1 MQPTTNEIR
10 ILFNGKFAT
19 LLQGTW
25 SNWRRNYTDQVGAV
39 AAADEATWM
48 TPAFQQRLWE
58 NGSVANI
65 GPGQSVTVVGAYADE
80 RLAKVLWNAKGSL
93 KELTTEQ
100 RGDRLQALYDQV
112 LLLVHPHYTPRRPKA
127 RLVRLMAAM
136 FPEDMTCLM
145 DGGRTWAL
153 QRTLG
158 IARLPGDFIAQ
169 NPPLRDYIEEVVGP
183 AATNAEKAERAIFS
197 WFLWEEFVDKPEI
210 GQTPPPPRLGKA
222 DAVPAF
228 SLLPASAQRRSLACV
243 KDNVGLLV
251 AMLREAEQGISRP
264 ELIQAI
270 LAEAPQLNANSAS
283 ITISQAMGGLG
294 LLRLDSGSY
303 RPTERGR
310 DMLAVPDPVQVL
322 RGPLIGRVFGMG
334 HLLLMVR
341 REPGK
346 LRTTEAA
353 TRLMHLVPTWTSAQ
367 PGAYLVAWA
376 KVAGLVQ
383 LEDTGSGSKLVL
395 TEDGEDYAAALPDN
409 FESMW
414 QIQETASLLPE
425 ADPPTAKD
433 AATYGAPDI
442 VAEGCFLPIKEI
454 EAAVAL
460 LRRKKNLILQG
471 PPGTGKTWLAKRL
484 GYALMGARDLERLV
498 AVQFQPSLSYE
509 DFVRGWRPDG
519 DGGLRLVDGV
529 FLDTVRAARD
539 DPKRPHVLVIEE
551 INRGNPAQILGEM
564 LTLIEDSKRT
574 PEEAL
579 RLAYPAHP
587 DERVHVP
594 DNLYIIGTMNL
605 ADRSLALVDLALRRR
620 FAFLS
625 LSPLL
630 NDAWRSWGL
639 ARGCPLSLLDAIRER
654 LQGLNAAI
662 AEDKTLGEQ
671 FRIGHSFVT
680 PLGIPVATDA
690 HWAEWY
696 RDVVRAEVAPL
707 LREYWYDR
715 PGEAENQIAKLGT
728 GI

>member
-1 MQPTTNEIR
+1 MQPSTDEIR
-10 ILFNGKFAT
+10 TLFSGKFAT

-25 SNWRRNYTDQVGAV
+25 SNWRRIYTDQVGAV

-48 TPAFQQRLWE
+48 TPTFQQRLWE
-58 NGSVANI
+58 NGSVASI
-65 GPGQSVTVVGAYADE
+65 GPGQAVTVVGAYADKH
-80 RLAKVLWNAKGSL
+80 LAKVIWEAKGSL
-93 KELTTEQ
+93 EGLTTEQ
-100 RGDRLQALYDQV
+100 RGERLQALYDQV
-112 LLLVHPHYTPRRPKA
+112 LSLVYPRYTPRRPKA

-158 IARLPGDFIAQ
+158 VTRLPGDFIAQ
-169 NPPLRDYIEEVVGP
+169 NPPLRDYIREAVGP
-183 AATNAEKAERAIFS
+183 AATDAEKAEHATFS
-197 WFLWEEFVDKPEI
+197 WFLWEEFVDKPEK
-210 GQTPPPPRLGKA
+210 GPVPVSPRHDKA
-222 DAVPAF
+222 DALPAF

-264 ELIQAI
+264 ELVHAI

-294 LLRLDSGSY
+294 LLRLDGGSY

-322 RGPLIGRVFGMG
+322 RGPLVGRVFGMG

-346 LRTTEAA
+346 LSTTEAA
-353 TRLMHLVPTWTSAQ
+353 TRLMHLVPTWTSTQ
-367 PGAYLVAWA
+367 PGTYIVTWA
-376 KVAGLVQ
+376 KIAGLVQ

-395 TEDGEDYAAALPDN
+395 TEDGEDYAAALPDD
-409 FESMW
+409 FESVW
-414 QIQETASLLPE
+414 RIQETASLPLDT
-425 ADPPTAKD
+425 DPSVAKD
-433 AATYGAPDI
+433 AATYGAADI

-484 GYALMGARDLERLV
+484 GYALMGARDLERLA

-529 FLDTVRAARD
+529 FLDAVRAARD
-539 DPKRPHVLVIEE
+539 DPGRPHVLVIEE

-564 LTLIEDSKRT
+564 LTLIEDSKRK

-594 DNLYIIGTMNL
+594 DNLHIIGTMNL

-639 ARGCPLSLLDAIRER
+639 ARGCPASLLDTIKER
-654 LQGLNAAI
+654 FQGLNAAI

-671 FRIGHSFVT
+671 FRVGHSFVT
-680 PLGIPVATDA
+680 PPSTSGQSDID
-690 HWAEWY
+690 WAEWY

-715 PGEAENQIAKLGT
+715 LDEAKNQVAKLET
-728 GI
+728 GV